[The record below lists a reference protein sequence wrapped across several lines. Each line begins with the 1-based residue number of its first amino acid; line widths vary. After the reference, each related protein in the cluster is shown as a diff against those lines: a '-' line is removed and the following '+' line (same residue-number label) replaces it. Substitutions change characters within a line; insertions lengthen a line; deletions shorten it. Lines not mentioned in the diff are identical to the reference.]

1 MLTVNQMNQVPES
14 PTSKFADYV
23 PDELI
28 EESTVPVEHPS
39 AAPSSVTTDTSPRK
53 RQRHTLACRQI
64 QSISAYTSSAYISPS
79 PPVVVSPCL
88 RIEYISVFNM
98 IDHVIVDGIESIDY
112 VEDFQDSVLSLV
124 SLKEL
129 SGQLLHIDQPMMPE
143 DQWHEYMRTFVLP
156 AVRELIKNWAG
167 TETFYVPNPVTRFF
181 FGARESNAY
190 PGVLYG
196 SLDQRAVRDKW
207 REKCKTMT
215 TEEKSRDTVAILEEY
230 KGPVMLITYVD

>member
-28 EESTVPVEHPS
+28 EESTAPIEHQTTTPSS
-39 AAPSSVTTDTSPRK
+39 AATDTSPRK

-64 QSISAYTSSAYISPS
+64 QSISAYTSSAYTSPS
-79 PPVVVSPCL
+79 PPIAVSPGL

-98 IDHVIVDGIESIDY
+98 IDRVIVDGIESIDY
-112 VEDFQDSVLSLV
+112 VEDFQDSALSLV

-129 SGQLLHIDQPMMPE
+129 SSQLLHIDQPMLPE
-143 DQWHEYMRTFVLP
+143 NQWHEYMRTFALP
-156 AVRELIKNWAG
+156 AVNELIKNWAG
-167 TETFYVPNPVTRFF
+167 TETFYVPNPVARFF

-190 PGVLYG
+190 PGVLCG
-196 SLDQRAVRDKW
+196 SLDQQAVRDKW
-207 REKCKTMT
+207 REKCDPMT

-230 KGPVMLITYVD
+230 KGPVMLITYIV